1 MGMIMND
8 EEYFALMC
16 EKMNKMP
23 TKAQLEAFLKEVNS
37 SIRVRAFILAMEL

>member
-1 MGMIMND
+1 MND

-23 TKAQLEAFLKEVNS
+23 TDAQLQEFLKEVSS
-37 SIRVRAFILAMEL
+37 SIRVKAFILAMGL

>member
-1 MGMIMND
+1 MVMIMTD

-16 EKMNKMP
+16 EKMNKKP
-23 TKAQLEAFLKEVNS
+23 TEGQLEAFLKEVNS